1 MPLIIV
7 SGRPCTGKTTFANKL
22 VEFLSSKGH
31 DKIVL
36 VNEESLKLSKKDG
49 YHSSAREKDVRG
61 ALKSEVDHNLTTD
74 KIVIV
79 DSLNYIKGYR
89 YELYCSARTVRTPH
103 CAVWVGCDE
112 TMSTSLNNQRI
123 TNGEDAYDPSM

>member
-7 SGRPCTGKTTFANKL
+7 SGRPCTGKTSFATKL
-22 VEFLSSKGH
+22 VEYLIAKGNE
-31 DKIVL
+31 KVIL
-36 VNEESLKLSKKDG
+36 VNEESLKLSKRDG
-49 YHSSAREKDVRG
+49 YQNSQREKDVRG

-103 CAVWVGCDE
+103 CALVHFACYQA
-112 TMSTSLNNQRI
+112 SINNM
-123 TNGEDAYDPSM
+123 TDTTTTTLLL